1 MTDLLQR
8 EKSIIEILL
17 KMALNTINPSIID
30 HGFFFFFSLDNIHLY
45 IDIITKLHDS
55 TYTQIRANEN
65 TTLVNRKETE

>member
-1 MTDLLQR
+1 MD
-8 EKSIIEILL
+8 
-17 KMALNTINPSIID
+17 
-30 HGFFFFFSLDNIHLY
+30 FFFFFSLDNIHLY

>member
-1 MTDLLQR
+1 
-8 EKSIIEILL
+8 
-17 KMALNTINPSIID
+17 MALNTINPSIID